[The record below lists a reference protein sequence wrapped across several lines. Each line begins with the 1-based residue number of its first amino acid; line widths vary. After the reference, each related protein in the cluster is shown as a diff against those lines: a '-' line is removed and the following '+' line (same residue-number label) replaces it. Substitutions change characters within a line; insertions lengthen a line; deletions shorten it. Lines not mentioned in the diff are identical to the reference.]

1 MCSGF
6 RGMGVCTNISCVL
19 VLGVRGMGV
28 CTNISCVLVLGVW
41 EYVLTSHVFWF

>member
-19 VLGVRGMGV
+19 VFRGMGI

-41 EYVLTSHVFWF
+41 KAASHEPDYFVA